1 MTKAWIRVNVVRK
14 LKFKHDRRSLQT
26 IYISFIRP
34 LLEYADVIWD
44 DCSQTEAYELEKK
57 YNTKAVRIVTG
68 ATKRVSIKVDRTF
81 CLIRNPLD
89 K

>member
-1 MTKAWIRVNVVRK
+1 MRK

-44 DCSQTEAYELEKK
+44 NCSQTEAYELEKIQHE
-57 YNTKAVRIVTG
+57 AVRIVTG
-68 ATKRVSIKVDRTF
+68 ATKLVSIKVDRTF
-81 CLIRNPLD
+81 GLIRNPLA